1 MIVRPC
7 RARRADWPRAVTLL
21 AALLVLSSVMPHVL
35 AAQVIPRP
43 IRPAP
48 TPATA
53 PAAAA
58 GPVRARIVGSV
69 WDSVSMRPL
78 EGALVR
84 IVRADNPAT
93 GRSAT
98 TSATGRFAFD
108 TVGEGSW
115 LATFIHPVLDSLRL
129 EPGILRIDITETGE
143 IRVPLSTPS
152 PRTMITTSCRA
163 VLSND
168 LGMIV
173 GEVRRGDDDAPIV
186 GASVFTEWPEWVL
199 QRGRMA
205 TEMKRITVR
214 TDSLGRYALCGVPA
228 NSGLRAYAWSGAD
241 TTGAIE
247 VAVPEAGY
255 ALQDFAIGVVEHV
268 ALQADSLAP
277 ASAAPVTPA
286 AEAPAPVTR
295 PSPASATAAVP
306 VARVVRRGKAIV
318 RGYVRTI
325 DGRPLANAIVRV
337 LGSGTQVRSNT
348 EGAFAIV
355 DAGSGTQ
362 SVEARAIGYAPY
374 RLAVRLRDGEATQV
388 MLRLAVQRVQLDTV
402 RVVAGKTLAPEVRAI
417 ERRMRSGVGTIL
429 DAQTVR
435 ERATIFVTD
444 ALRGMPGV
452 TISQSGGNGQEVL
465 LRRNAGADGSYCP
478 ANIQVDGIRMPP
490 SASANATLD
499 DYVKIAD
506 IAAIEV
512 YARVSQVPPE
522 FYSAD
527 NQCGVIVVWTRRG
540 TQGVMPQKPKPA
552 AP

>member
-1 MIVRPC
+1 MMVRSSP
-7 RARRADWPRAVTLL
+7 ARRIARPHALTVL
-21 AALLVLSSVMPHVL
+21 AALLALSSASPL
-35 AAQVIPRP
+35 AVSAQVIPRP
-43 IRPAP
+43 IRP
-48 TPATA
+48 TPAPATT

-78 EGALVR
+78 DGALVR

-98 TSATGRFAFD
+98 TSLTGRFAFD

-152 PRTMITTSCRA
+152 PRTMITTTCRA

-173 GEVRRGDDDAPIV
+173 GEVRRGDDDSPIV

-268 ALQADSLAP
+268 ALQADSIAP
-277 ASAAPVTPA
+277 TTVPATPA
-286 AEAPAPVTR
+286 AEAPAPATR
-295 PSPASATAAVP
+295 PASGSATAALP

-435 ERATIFVTD
+435 ERATLFVTD